1 MQTSNTTDLIVDTQK
16 EYEYQTTDQQIDADH
31 NRGFV
36 YALTSLVV
44 FASIGIWIMQN
55 SVNAYYEQTYHAES
69 PLRILDDYI
78 FWQKGAEIGVLFN
91 EKRDESEQYIG
102 SMNHNVV
109 ANFNQDYAYTVEH
122 KKYLAEKAR
131 IEKIRLAKEAK
142 EQERQSLIKGFTL
155 TQEDEVFFAG
165 DSMMQGVAPY
175 VQKALL
181 ERFQIKTINL
191 SKQSTGLSYP
201 KFFDWPKTIKETI
214 ASNPHIKVMVI
225 FLGPNDPWDMPNPQ
239 GGQYL
244 RFESPE
250 WEAVYRSRIADIIQ
264 TAQNHNV
271 NVMWITPPNMKKPSL
286 NEQMIYLNQI
296 VADEVQ
302 KNKAFFIDSRPL
314 LGDIN
319 NVYSDYLIKN
329 GESIKMRSADGI
341 HFSPEGQKII
351 ANEVLQYL
359 KVI

>member
-1 MQTSNTTDLIVDTQK
+1 MQISNTTDLVVDTQK
-16 EYEYQTTDQQIDADH
+16 ESEYQTNEQQIESDH
-31 NRGFV
+31 LYGFI
-36 YALTSLVV
+36 YALTSLIF
-44 FASIGIWIMQN
+44 FAVIGIWIMQN

-69 PLRILDDYI
+69 PLRILDDYV
-78 FWQKGAEIGVLFN
+78 FWQKGLEIGVMFN
-91 EKRDESEQYIG
+91 EKHGESEQFIG
-102 SMNHNVV
+102 SINQNVIE
-109 ANFNQDYAYTVEH
+109 NFNQNYAYTPEY

-131 IEKIRLAKEAK
+131 LEKIRLAKEEK
-142 EQERQSLIKGFTL
+142 EQERQSLINGFTL
-155 TQEDEVFFAG
+155 GQEDEVFFAG

-181 ERFQIKTINL
+181 ERFQIKTLNL

-214 ASNPHIKVMVI
+214 ASNPHIKVMVV

-244 RFESPE
+244 KFESPE
-250 WEAVYRSRIADIIQ
+250 WETVYRSRIADIIQ
-264 TAQNHNV
+264 TAQQHKV

-286 NEQMIYLNQI
+286 NQQMIYLNHV

-319 NVYSDYLIKN
+319 NIYSDYLIKN

-341 HFSPEGQKII
+341 HFSPEGQKVI